1 MKCRGGI
8 EAFRPSKY
16 EGSGGKQSRCGFND
30 FAGCDWL
37 LVGTSRRNR
46 LLVRAAPHVL
56 ASYIEQQAQ
65 HARSQTRNMHVYIA
79 VQLRACGAEGSTAR
93 GHASIVRQ
101 RFMEKE
107 LGPTNFCGSPCFA
120 NNTQWAT
127 SPSDFRA
134 FLFLLLL
141 LLLLRALSDGHP
153 AGHVPSALKL
163 WSCGL

>member
-8 EAFRPSKY
+8 EILRHSKVVNSQ
-16 EGSGGKQSRCGFND
+16 GGFNNSS
-30 FAGCDWL
+30 GCDWL
-37 LVGTSRRNR
+37 LGRNR
-46 LLVRAAPHVL
+46 LLVRAVPTTHIL
-56 ASYIEQQAQ
+56 ASYIEQQYQ
-65 HARSQTRNMHVYIA
+65 RARSRQTRNMHEYIA

-93 GHASIVRQ
+93 GHVSIVRQ
-101 RFMEKE
+101 RFTEKE

-153 AGHVPSALKL
+153 AGHVPSALRL
-163 WSCGL
+163 WSCGS